1 MLKKKNFDTYKK
13 SADYILDKN
22 LVAGTS
28 GNLSLRGQADEI
40 YITPSGMD
48 YLEITEDDIVKIN
61 FMGEILEG
69 DKKPSSEWMMHVE
82 IYKNYPKYNA
92 IVHTHSPIATAFAV
106 SRKKIPLILI
116 EMKPF
121 LGGEIEVAPFK
132 PSGSLEL
139 AKSLIPY
146 LKKSNSCL
154 LANHG
159 VVSCGKD
166 IESAFLSAEYV
177 EDAAKIYYYS
187 LNIGDPKIIEE

>member
-1 MLKKKNFDTYKK
+1 MNYKK
-13 SADYILDKN
+13 LLVDYGKKLLDKK

-40 YITPSGMD
+40 YITPSGMN
-48 YLEITEDDIVKIN
+48 YLEITENDIVKIN
-61 FMGEILEG
+61 FKGEILEG

-82 IYKNYPKYNA
+82 IYKNYPNYNA

-159 VVSCGKD
+159 VVSCGRN

-177 EDAAKIYYYS
+177 EDAAKIYYYY

>member
-1 MLKKKNFDTYKK
+1 MNYKK
-13 SADYILDKN
+13 LLVDYGKKLLDKN

-82 IYKNYPKYNA
+82 IYKNYQNYNA

-159 VVSCGKD
+159 VVSCGKN

>member
-1 MLKKKNFDTYKK
+1 MNYRNILVEYGKKL
-13 SADYILDKN
+13 LDKK

-28 GNLSLRGQADEI
+28 GNLSLRGDDDTL

-61 FMGEILEG
+61 FKGETLEG
-69 DKKPSSEWMMHVE
+69 DKKPSSEWMMHRE
-82 IYKNYPKYNA
+82 IYKNYPSYNA
-92 IVHTHSPIATAFAV
+92 IVHAHSSFATAFAV

-116 EMKPF
+116 EMEPF
-121 LGGEIEVAPFK
+121 LGGEIEVAPFEL
-132 PSGSLEL
+132 SGSLEFARSIL
-139 AKSLIPY
+139 PY

-166 IESAFLSAEYV
+166 MESAFLSAEYV

-187 LNIGDPKIIEE
+187 LNIGDPKIILE

>member
-1 MLKKKNFDTYKK
+1 MNYKK
-13 SADYILDKN
+13 LLVDYGKKLLYKK

-28 GNLSLRGQADEI
+28 GNLSLRGQADDI
-40 YITPSGMD
+40 YITPSGMN
-48 YLEITEDDIVKIN
+48 YLEITENDIVKIN
-61 FMGEILEG
+61 FKGEILEG

-82 IYKNYPKYNA
+82 IYKNYPNYNA

-159 VVSCGKD
+159 VVSCGRN

-187 LNIGDPKIIEE
+187 LNIGDPKLIED

>member
-1 MLKKKNFDTYKK
+1 MNYKK
-13 SADYILDKN
+13 LLVAYGKKLLDKK

-69 DKKPSSEWMMHVE
+69 DKKPSSECMMHVE
-82 IYKNYPKYNA
+82 IYKNYQNYNA

-106 SRKKIPLILI
+106 SGKKIPLILI

-187 LNIGDPKIIEE
+187 LNIGEPKIIEE

>member
-1 MLKKKNFDTYKK
+1 MNYKK
-13 SADYILDKN
+13 LLVAYGKKLLDKK

-28 GNLSLRGQADEI
+28 GNLSLRGQADDI
-40 YITPSGMD
+40 YITPSGMN
-48 YLEITEDDIVKIN
+48 YLEITENDIVKIN
-61 FMGEILEG
+61 FKGKILEG

-187 LNIGDPKIIEE
+187 LNIGEPKIIEE

>member
-1 MLKKKNFDTYKK
+1 MNYKK
-13 SADYILDKN
+13 LLVAYGKKLLDKK

-40 YITPSGMD
+40 YITPSGMN
-48 YLEITEDDIVKIN
+48 YLEITENDIVKIN
-61 FMGEILEG
+61 FKGEILEG

-82 IYKNYPKYNA
+82 IYKNYPNYNA

-159 VVSCGKD
+159 VVSCGRN

-187 LNIGDPKIIEE
+187 LNIGEPKIIEE

>member
-1 MLKKKNFDTYKK
+1 MNYKK
-13 SADYILDKN
+13 LLVSYGKKLLDKK

-40 YITPSGMD
+40 YITPSGMN
-48 YLEITEDDIVKIN
+48 YLEITENDIVKIN
-61 FMGEILEG
+61 FKGEILEG

-82 IYKNYPKYNA
+82 IYKNYPNYNA

>member
-1 MLKKKNFDTYKK
+1 MNYKK
-13 SADYILDKN
+13 LLVDYGKKLLDKN

-28 GNLSLRGQADEI
+28 GNLSLRGQGDEI

-48 YLEITEDDIVKIN
+48 YLEITEDDIVIIN

-82 IYKNYPKYNA
+82 IYKNYPNYNA
-92 IVHTHSPIATAFAV
+92 IVHNHSPIATAFAV

>member
-1 MLKKKNFDTYKK
+1 MNYKK
-13 SADYILDKN
+13 LLVAYGKKLLDKK

-61 FMGEILEG
+61 FKGEILEG

-187 LNIGDPKIIEE
+187 LNIGEPKIIEE

>member
-1 MLKKKNFDTYKK
+1 MNYKK
-13 SADYILDKN
+13 LLVAYGKKLLDKK

-28 GNLSLRGQADEI
+28 GNLSLRGKDGEI

-82 IYKNYPKYNA
+82 IYKNYQNYNA

-159 VVSCGKD
+159 VVSCGKN

-187 LNIGDPKIIEE
+187 LNIGEPKIIEE

>member
-1 MLKKKNFDTYKK
+1 MNYKK
-13 SADYILDKN
+13 LLVAYGKKLLDKK

-28 GNLSLRGQADEI
+28 GNLSLRGKDGEI

-82 IYKNYPKYNA
+82 IYKNYPNYNA

-159 VVSCGKD
+159 VVSCGKN

-187 LNIGDPKIIEE
+187 LNIGEPKIIE

>member
-1 MLKKKNFDTYKK
+1 MNYKK
-13 SADYILDKN
+13 LLVSYGKKLLDKK

-28 GNLSLRGQADEI
+28 GNLSLRGQGDEI
-40 YITPSGMD
+40 YITPSGMN
-48 YLEITEDDIVKIN
+48 YLEITEDEIVKIN
-61 FMGEILEG
+61 FKGEILEG

-159 VVSCGKD
+159 VVSCGKN

>member
-1 MLKKKNFDTYKK
+1 MNYKK
-13 SADYILDKN
+13 LLVSYGKKLLDKK

-40 YITPSGMD
+40 YITPSGMN
-48 YLEITEDDIVKIN
+48 YLEITENDIVKIN
-61 FMGEILEG
+61 FKGEILEG

-82 IYKNYPKYNA
+82 IYKNYPNYNA

-159 VVSCGKD
+159 VVSCGKN

-187 LNIGDPKIIEE
+187 LNIGEPKIIEE

>member
-1 MLKKKNFDTYKK
+1 MNYKK
-13 SADYILDKN
+13 LLVAYGKKLLDKN

>member
-1 MLKKKNFDTYKK
+1 MNYKK
-13 SADYILDKN
+13 LLVSYGKKLLDKK

-40 YITPSGMD
+40 YITPSGMN
-48 YLEITEDDIVKIN
+48 YLEITENDIVKIN
-61 FMGEILEG
+61 FKGEILEG

-82 IYKNYPKYNA
+82 IYKNYPNYNA

-159 VVSCGKD
+159 VVSCGRN

-187 LNIGDPKIIEE
+187 LNIGDPKLIED

>member
-1 MLKKKNFDTYKK
+1 MNYKK
-13 SADYILDKN
+13 LLVAYGKKLLDKK

-28 GNLSLRGQADEI
+28 GNLSLRGQADDI
-40 YITPSGMD
+40 YITPSGMN
-48 YLEITEDDIVKIN
+48 YLEITENDIVKIN
-61 FMGEILEG
+61 FKGEILEG

-82 IYKNYPKYNA
+82 IYKNYPNYNA

-159 VVSCGKD
+159 VVSCGRN

>member
-1 MLKKKNFDTYKK
+1 MNYKK
-13 SADYILDKN
+13 LLVAYGKKLLDKK

-28 GNLSLRGQADEI
+28 GNLSLRGKDGEI

-159 VVSCGKD
+159 VVSCGKN

-187 LNIGDPKIIEE
+187 LNIGEPKIIEE

>member
-1 MLKKKNFDTYKK
+1 MNYKK
-13 SADYILDKN
+13 LLVAYGKKLLDKK

-28 GNLSLRGQADEI
+28 GNLSLRGQSDEI

-159 VVSCGKD
+159 VVSCGKN

-187 LNIGDPKIIEE
+187 LNIGEPKIIEE

>member
-1 MLKKKNFDTYKK
+1 MNYKK
-13 SADYILDKN
+13 LLVAYGKKLLDKK

-82 IYKNYPKYNA
+82 IYKNYPNYNA

-187 LNIGDPKIIEE
+187 LNIGEPKIIEE

>member
-1 MLKKKNFDTYKK
+1 MNYKK
-13 SADYILDKN
+13 LLVAYGKKLLYKK

-28 GNLSLRGQADEI
+28 GNLSLRGQGDEI

-69 DKKPSSEWMMHVE
+69 VKKPSSEWMMHVE
-82 IYKNYPKYNA
+82 IYKNYPNYNA

-159 VVSCGKD
+159 VVSCGKN

-187 LNIGDPKIIEE
+187 LNIGEPKIIEE

>member
-1 MLKKKNFDTYKK
+1 MNYKK
-13 SADYILDKN
+13 LLVAYGKKLLDKK

-28 GNLSLRGQADEI
+28 GNLSLRGQSDEI

-69 DKKPSSEWMMHVE
+69 VKKPSSEWMMHVE
-82 IYKNYPKYNA
+82 IYKNHPNYNA

-159 VVSCGKD
+159 VVSCGKN

-187 LNIGDPKIIEE
+187 LNIGEPKIIEE

>member
-1 MLKKKNFDTYKK
+1 MNYRKILVEYGKKL
-13 SADYILDKN
+13 LDKK

-28 GNLSLRGQADEI
+28 GNLSLRGESNEI

-61 FMGEILEG
+61 FDGEILDG

-82 IYKNYPKYNA
+82 IYKNYPSYNA
-92 IVHTHSPIATAFAV
+92 IVHTHSTIATAFAV

-121 LGGEIEVAPFK
+121 LGGEIEVAPFE

-139 AKSLIPY
+139 AKSTIPY

-159 VVSCGKD
+159 VVSCGKEM
-166 IESAFLSAEYV
+166 ESAFLSAEYV

-187 LNIGDPKIIEE
+187 LNIGEPKIIS

>member
-1 MLKKKNFDTYKK
+1 MNYKK
-13 SADYILDKN
+13 LLVDYGKKLLDKK

-28 GNLSLRGQADEI
+28 GNLSLRGQADDI
-40 YITPSGMD
+40 YITPSGMN
-48 YLEITEDDIVKIN
+48 YLEITENDIVKIN
-61 FMGEILEG
+61 FKGEILEG

-82 IYKNYPKYNA
+82 IYKNYPNYNA

-159 VVSCGKD
+159 VVSCGRN

-187 LNIGDPKIIEE
+187 LNIGDPKLIED

>member
-1 MLKKKNFDTYKK
+1 MNYKK
-13 SADYILDKN
+13 LLVAYGKKLLDKK

>member
-1 MLKKKNFDTYKK
+1 MNYKK
-13 SADYILDKN
+13 LLVAYGKKLLDKK

-28 GNLSLRGQADEI
+28 GNLSLRGKDGEI

-187 LNIGDPKIIEE
+187 LNIGEPKIIEE

>member
-1 MLKKKNFDTYKK
+1 MNYKK
-13 SADYILDKN
+13 LLVAYGKKLLDKN

-61 FMGEILEG
+61 FMGELLEG

-82 IYKNYPKYNA
+82 IYKNYPNYNA

-187 LNIGDPKIIEE
+187 LNIGEPKIIEE

>member
-1 MLKKKNFDTYKK
+1 MNYKK
-13 SADYILDKN
+13 LLVAYGKKLLDKK

-82 IYKNYPKYNA
+82 IYKNYQNYNA

-159 VVSCGKD
+159 VVSCGKN

>member
-1 MLKKKNFDTYKK
+1 MNYRKILVDYGKKL
-13 SADYILDKN
+13 LDKK

-28 GNLSLRGQADEI
+28 GNLSLRGEGDEI

-61 FMGEILEG
+61 FDGEILDG
-69 DKKPSSEWMMHVE
+69 DKKPSSEWIMHRE
-82 IYKNYPKYNA
+82 IYKNYPSYNA
-92 IVHTHSPIATAFAV
+92 IVHTHSPMATAFSV

-121 LGGEIEVAPFK
+121 LGGEIEVAPFE

-139 AKSLIPY
+139 AKSTIPY

-166 IESAFLSAEYV
+166 MESAFLSAEYV

-187 LNIGDPKIIEE
+187 LNIGEAKIIS

>member
-1 MLKKKNFDTYKK
+1 MNYKK
-13 SADYILDKN
+13 LLVAYGKKLLDKK

-28 GNLSLRGQADEI
+28 GNLSLRGKDDEI

-82 IYKNYPKYNA
+82 IYKNYPNYNA

-139 AKSLIPY
+139 AKSLIQY

-159 VVSCGKD
+159 VVSCGKN

>member
-1 MLKKKNFDTYKK
+1 MNYKK
-13 SADYILDKN
+13 LLVAYGKKLLDKK

-28 GNLSLRGQADEI
+28 GNLSLRGKNGEI

-82 IYKNYPKYNA
+82 IYKNYQNYNA

-187 LNIGDPKIIEE
+187 LNIGEPKIIEE

>member
-1 MLKKKNFDTYKK
+1 MNYKK
-13 SADYILDKN
+13 LLVAYGKKLLYKK

-28 GNLSLRGQADEI
+28 GNLSLRGQSDEI

-187 LNIGDPKIIEE
+187 LNIGEPKIIEE

>member
-1 MLKKKNFDTYKK
+1 MNYKK
-13 SADYILDKN
+13 LLVAYGKKLLYKK

-28 GNLSLRGQADEI
+28 GNLSLRGQGDEI

-82 IYKNYPKYNA
+82 IYKNYPNYNA

-159 VVSCGKD
+159 VVSCGRN